1 MFESLQ
7 DGIRSA
13 LKTLQ
18 GKGKL
23 TESNMRDGLA
33 LVERSLLEA
42 DVSYSVVKDFM
53 AAVTEKA
60 LGEKV
65 LLSLDPSQ
73 QIVGIVRDE
82 LLQILGPVDASL
94 HLNRDVN
101 VLMLCGLQGS
111 GKTTTCGK
119 LARLIQQ
126 HGRQCLL
133 VAADLQRPAAVEQLF
148 VIGRQLGLPTYSDP
162 RALDASVDR
171 SKLDPVQVCQ
181 DGVKM
186 AHAQQIPVVILDTA
200 GRLAIDQELMQQLV
214 RVEQRVKPD
223 HVYLVVDGMTG
234 QDAVNSAKAFND
246 ALELD
251 GVIMTK
257 LDGDARG
264 GALLSV
270 KHVTGVPIKFIG
282 TGEHLEALE
291 PFRAEGMVS
300 RILGM
305 GDIIG
310 LVDAARQVVDEKQQQ
325 EIEARLRA
333 GQFTLDDFR
342 SQLMTVAKPGLIAK
356 MMDLMP
362 GVASLK
368 EMMAGTDAEKD
379 VKRLIGIID
388 SMTPQER
395 RNPNLI
401 DPSRRNRIAK
411 GAGAQ
416 GSEVTLL
423 LKQYDMTRGVMAS
436 MAGEGMLGR
445 LKKLRELQTSG
456 LLDPGAKLVREKQGT
471 GKRLTS
477 KEKAELR
484 KKREKDLRRRR
495 REDRGPGG

>member
-223 HVYLVVDGMTG
+223 QVYLVVDGMTG

-356 MMDLMP
+356 MM
-362 GVASLK
+362 
-368 EMMAGTDAEKD
+368 AEKD